1 MDKWSIDCQSLME
14 VMDDCSVILLDVQG
28 QIVDCNKA
36 TELVFGFN
44 NQELKGCNFN
54 LIFGTEDLTAGLP
67 SRLLQEVSSS
77 NRIKHNVWR
86 TRKDGSLVWV
96 NEVISTNFN
105 SNNQLNGYI
114 VIIKN
119 LSITKATEN
128 TFGQA
133 NSNLKGIIESVSDS
147 LLLVDRHGVVLAFN
161 TRAFSVSKV
170 FFGSELQVGINIFDY
185 ITDDRKVYVR
195 MLLDKASRG
204 EKVEYEQY
212 FINKDHK
219 EVWYENSAHAVFE
232 NGVLEGYCLKG
243 KEITD
248 RKVTEKK
255 LQINEKRY
263 RSIVENGI
271 GALVIFSP
279 EGVISYVSP
288 SVKKMMG
295 FTPDEIYK
303 DNFLSFVH
311 PEDQPGKIKLIGEL
325 MSQPGIS
332 IHSTPTRVKH
342 KNGSWL
348 WFDCTFTNMLHDPDI
363 NGIVDNFY
371 DITEAVNR
379 DNELKRQKEQL
390 QKIMDNSID
399 VICTFDVHGNFL
411 SASPSSF
418 THWGYKPEELI
429 GNFFGDYVLPAD
441 LPKTLAGFSNLMD
454 DIQSPNFENRVIRKD
469 GGIATNYWLARWNK
483 DEGVVYGFARDA
495 SDRKKLELA
504 LESERRR
511 LNDLFNQIPAAMCIL
526 QGEDHIFTMANP
538 QYLDVTN
545 KKDIIGKKAFDVFPE
560 VASQGF
566 LALVNNVYRTG
577 IPFKGDE
584 VLIQV
589 DRDGNGVLTDIYV
602 NFVYEPLID
611 DTGKIDGVFF
621 FACTVTEQVLA
632 RRQIEANERYFRAL
646 VENAADLIT
655 LNDASGLITYSS
667 PAIIK
672 LLGYTVDE
680 MIGKHF
686 ASFLVPDQMEK
697 SYDYFMKLMQNPGIP
712 ILHEACFVHK
722 NGHIVWMEG
731 TGINLLGDE
740 NVNAIVANHREIT
753 ERKMAEEKMLYAN
766 RLYAF
771 ISSINHAISHTRGR
785 DVLLNEACRIA
796 VEIGKF
802 KMAWIGFYNKDSHI
816 MRLVANAG
824 IPENE
829 LHTFSAFEYR
839 SEGAQGKVEVTGKY
853 FVSNDI
859 ENDVMSDKWRDI
871 FRRLGIHSCVLLP
884 LTKSG
889 VTIGSLSM
897 YSEEKNFF
905 DENEIA
911 LLLEIVVDISFALEV
926 FEKDEKR
933 ELVSR
938 QLQHSELRL
947 KEAQAI
953 AHVGSFEINL
963 NSGKILWSEEACRIY
978 GLPVTDNVQ
987 NIVKWLSYQH
997 PEDRDMTLNILKD
1010 SMETMSSTS
1019 FNHRILRPDGSM
1031 RYVSTQTQIVLSE
1044 NGEPEI
1050 ITGVAQDVTEQKL
1063 LEIERAKMISDL
1075 IQRNKDL
1082 EQFSYIISHN
1092 LRSPVANIKGLVEML
1107 DSDHL
1112 TDQESKLFRE
1122 KLAFSVQK
1130 MDGIINDLNEVLQVK
1145 NNLEGHSEL
1154 VKFNEIID
1162 DIKISISSYLQEEEV
1177 QIITDFT
1184 EINEMMTL
1192 KGYLHSIFYNLIS
1205 NSVKYRRPGVKPVIF
1220 ISTHVLGD
1228 KFHIVFRDNGLGI
1241 DLSKKELQIFG
1252 LYKRFHKHIQGKGM
1266 GLFMVKTQVE
1276 TLGGRISVSSEVNKW
1291 TEFVIVFNLN

>member
-1 MDKWSIDCQSLME
+1 MDRWSADCQSLIE
-14 VMDDCSVILLDVQG
+14 VMEDCSVILLDAQG
-28 QIVDCNKA
+28 QIVDCNKS
-36 TELVFGFN
+36 TELIFGYSS
-44 NQELKGCNFN
+44 QELINCNYN
-54 LIFGTEDLTAGLP
+54 SIFGTEDLSAGLP
-67 SRLLQEVSSS
+67 GKLLHEASTSL
-77 NRIKHNVWR
+77 RIKKDVWR
-86 TRKDGSLVWV
+86 AKKDGSLVWV
-96 NEVISTNFN
+96 NEAITPNFN
-105 SNNQLNGYI
+105 SDSQLNGYF
-114 VIIKN
+114 VILKN
-119 LSITKATEN
+119 LSIIQETEN
-128 TFGQA
+128 KFGQV
-133 NSNLKGIIESVSDS
+133 NSNLKSIIESVSDS
-147 LLLVDRHGVVLAFN
+147 LLLIDIHGVVLAFN
-161 TRAFSVSKV
+161 TRAFSISKS

-185 ITDDRKVYVR
+185 ISDDRKVYVH
-195 MLLDKASRG
+195 MLFEKASRG

-212 FINKDHK
+212 YIGKDNQ

-232 NGVLEGYCLKG
+232 NGDLAGYCLTG

-248 RKVTEKK
+248 RKTAEKK

-311 PEDQPGKIKLIGEL
+311 PEDQPGKIKVIGEL
-325 MSQPGIS
+325 LNQPGIS

-379 DNELKRQKEQL
+379 DNELRQQREQL

-399 VICTFDVHGNFL
+399 VICTFDAQGNFL
-411 SASPSSF
+411 SVSPSSF
-418 THWGYKPEELI
+418 TLWGYQPEELV
-429 GNFFGDYVLPAD
+429 GNFFGDYVLPED
-441 LPKTLAGFSNLMD
+441 LPKTIAGFSNLMD

-483 DEGVVYGFARDA
+483 DEGVVYAFARDA

-504 LESERRR
+504 LESERKR
-511 LNDLFNQIPAAMCIL
+511 LNDLFNQTPAAMCIL

-589 DRDGNGVLTDIYV
+589 DREGNGVLTDIYV

-611 DTGKIDGVFF
+611 DSGKIDGVFF

-655 LNDASGLITYSS
+655 LNDANGLITYSS
-667 PAIIK
+667 PAIFK

-680 MIGKHF
+680 MKGNHF
-686 ASFLVPDQMEK
+686 ASFLLPAQMEK
-697 SYDYFMKLMQNPGIP
+697 SYDYFMRLMQNPGVP
-712 ILHEACFVHK
+712 IYHEACFVHK
-722 NGHIVWMEG
+722 EGRIVWMEG
-731 TGINLLGDE
+731 TGINLLDDD
-740 NVNAIVANHREIT
+740 NVKAIVANHRDIT
-753 ERKMAEEKMLYAN
+753 ERKLAEEKLLYAN

-771 ISSINHAISHTRGR
+771 ISSINHAISHNYDR
-785 DVLLNEACRIA
+785 DVLLKEACRIA
-796 VEIGKF
+796 VNIGKF
-802 KMAWIGFYNKDSHI
+802 KIAWIGFYSKDSRI
-816 MRLVANAG
+816 MRLVAGEG
-824 IPENE
+824 ISDNE

-839 SEGAQGKVEVTGKY
+839 KDGAQGIVEKSGKY

-859 ENDVMSDKWRDI
+859 DNDIMSDTWRAI
-871 FRRLGIHSCVLLP
+871 FKRLGINSCVLLP

-889 VTIGSLSM
+889 ITIGSLNL

-911 LLLEIVVDISFALEV
+911 LLMEIVVDISFALEV

-1031 RYVSTQTQIVLSE
+1031 RYVSTQTQIVLGDS
-1044 NGEPEI
+1044 GEPEI
-1050 ITGVAQDVTEQKL
+1050 ITGVAQDVTEQKI

-1112 TDQESKLFRE
+1112 TEHEDKLFRE
-1122 KLAFSVQK
+1122 KLAFSVLK
-1130 MDGIINDLNEVLQVK
+1130 MDGIINDLNHVLQVK
-1145 NNLEGHSEL
+1145 NNLEGHNEL
-1154 VKFNEIID
+1154 VKFDEIID

-1220 ISTHVLGD
+1220 ISTHILGD

-1276 TLGGRISVSSEVNKW
+1276 TLGGRISISSEVNKW
-1291 TEFVIVFNLN
+1291 TEFVIVFNLS